1 MASFFDLMSNKA
13 KAAVDT
19 GNNFRKQNLGRG
31 QGTPISSVDYR
42 KSLLDKGVAGKE
54 TLNSLKEKYNG
65 TVGPT
70 SFTGAINSVKN
81 SYTPAPSRFRN
92 SREEYA
98 AKAGSKALASAET
111 KELEEDKSKY
121 EEAMRNIKSADR
133 IAGNVKKRK
142 QMENISENSMAT
154 PGAHLSNLAWINRL
168 SDDDFLTQVNPF
180 NIPEAQDKVNDSLS
194 QKTDEYSDTAI
205 KSSPQI
211 IDSNS
216 QSPEEAAAEAYGQD
230 TTAAVIDPVTGQAIP
245 YSDLTIA
252 GQQLAADDYAGHAAA
267 QYLYGTE
274 GLYDK
279 YGDDWSKFQREGTY
293 DEWKAVLSDPRMA
306 QYFTNI
312 TTDKDFLDENG
323 NFDFDKYWQHA
334 ITLDAMNTPELSD
347 RDFALIY
354 GDSSGVLN
362 ANNMWRRDMMQN
374 SPSMYGLSIDTNAE
388 YPTEYQQY
396 LNSLVQGENAPIYQD
411 ENGNMYYNG
420 FGDNGLNSDQLLSLL
435 NMQTMQDAMM
445 TYGTPDAYSL
455 NEANMLAN
463 MPGWDTTY
471 SDEAAEGYSNNYGMP
486 ENFDLKTYNPY
497 ALNPNQLYYMLNG
510 GDQVYDPT
518 GYIMNEYMNT
528 PAGLYYTRNS

>member
-1 MASFFDLMSNKA
+1 MATSHKA
-13 KAAVDT
+13 
-19 GNNFRKQNLGRG
+19 F
-31 QGTPISSVDYR
+31 PFM
-42 KSLLDKGVAGKE
+42 
-54 TLNSLKEKYNG
+54 
-65 TVGPT
+65 VGPNA
-70 SFTGAINSVKN
+70 SSR
-81 SYTPAPSRFRN
+81 TPALH
-92 SREEYA
+92 EA
-98 AKAGSKALASAET
+98 AKNIRQIAQTGRNRATPSLN
-111 KELEEDKSKY
+111 DKSQRGLLSLQQTRGNAALLRPDVVYNAASSPDADIFGTRNANANIAADYFNPSAASSNVANLMKADEAEKENLKLPGSGESTGQEAAKSAY
-121 EEAMRNIKSADR
+121 GTAMRNIKNKKTTADR
-133 IAGNVKKRK
+133 PWG
-142 QMENISENSMAT
+142 SENTVKYGTDQEISMRQA
-154 PGAHLSNLAWINRL
+154 SNQLFGGDYDTEQQKKA
-168 SDDDFLTQVNPF
+168 
-180 NIPEAQDKVNDSLS
+180 EAEAAEAAN
-194 QKTDEYSDTAI
+194 A
-205 KSSPQI
+205 KSK
-211 IDSNS
+211 
-216 QSPEEAAAEAYGQD
+216 SPEEAAAEAYGQD
-230 TTAAVIDPVTGQAIP
+230 TTASVIDPTTGQAIP
-245 YSDLTIA
+245 YSDLTLA

-293 DEWKAVLSDPRMA
+293 DEWQAALSDPRMA

-334 ITLDAMNTPELSD
+334 VTLDAMNTPELSD
-347 RDFALIY
+347 RDFALVY

-374 SPSMYGLSIDTNAE
+374 SPAMYGLSIDTNAE
-388 YPTEYQQY
+388 YPAEYQQY
-396 LNSLVQGENAPIYQD
+396 LNSLAQGENAPIYQD

-420 FGDNGLNSDQLLSLL
+420 FGDNGLNNDQLLSLL

-463 MPGWDTTY
+463 MPGWNTTY

-528 PAGLYYTRNS
+528 PAGLYYIRNS